1 MEGCRVEILGNEAEQ
16 NPTIGVDNWSPSDQ
30 RRGVSAMETQNS
42 IFPPMA
48 FNLTSLKVLTRLEAY
63 AWLQGRYALGN
74 PLNI

>member
-1 MEGCRVEILGNEAEQ
+1 
-16 NPTIGVDNWSPSDQ
+16 
-30 RRGVSAMETQNS
+30 
-42 IFPPMA
+42 MA